1 MRYRFLRFPGG
12 KLKAVTF
19 SYDDGVRQDL
29 RLIEILKRHGI
40 KCSFNI
46 NSGMFNSPR
55 RLSAEEVKKYIYDE
69 GYEITVHGDR
79 HVASAAVTPIDCI
92 KDALNCR
99 LELEEL
105 FGTII
110 RGMVYPD
117 SGIRNRDNG
126 NSYATVRQCMVDLGF
141 AYARTARGDND
152 SFRLPDDFYAWEPT
166 AHHNYPQVFDWID
179 KFNSISDG
187 GNVAMDYPRLFYLW
201 GHSYEF
207 DNDNNWDRIE
217 KICDLLGDRDDVWY
231 ATNIEI
237 YDYVNAYRS
246 LVISADGRRVY
257 NPTRINIWFSTDGE
271 IREIAPGETVIC
283 C

>member
-46 NSGMFNSPR
+46 NSGMFDSPR

-69 GYEITVHGDR
+69 GYEITVHGDQ
-79 HVASAAVTPIDCI
+79 HVAPAAVTPIDCI

-99 LELEEL
+99 LALESL
-105 FGTII
+105 CGSII

-117 SGIRNRDNG
+117 SGIRNLDNG
-126 NSYATVRQCMVDLGF
+126 NSYETVRQCMSDLGF

-152 SFRLPDDFYAWEPT
+152 SFRLPDDFYAWQPT
-166 AHHNYPQVFDWID
+166 AHHNHPQVFEWID
-179 KFNSISDG
+179 KFNSIGAVVS
-187 GNVAMDYPRLFYLW
+187 AAAYPRLFYLW

-217 KICDLLGDRDDVWY
+217 KICATLGGRDDVWY
-231 ATNIEI
+231 ATSIEI
-237 YDYVNAYRS
+237 YDYVKAYRS

-257 NPTRINIWFSTDGE
+257 NPTLINVWFSIDGN
-271 IREIAPGETVIC
+271 IYEIAPGETIMC
-283 C
+283 N